1 MKKLFLILFCLT
13 ILVGCSLGNTPTS
26 KTEDLLSRYQMLDN
40 SINVSYTN
48 LTTDTNLNQDII
60 KKYEKAIEKQY
71 RNLSYEVKDEI
82 IDGENATVTI
92 EVEVMNYK
100 DVINKYNKAD
110 YDVNEYH
117 KMITNDLDS
126 AKDTVTYTLDIT
138 LTKDNTDTWNIDSL
152 STENKSKL
160 LGIY

>member
-1 MKKLFLILFCLT
+1 M
-13 ILVGCSLGNTPTS
+13 VGCSLGNTPTS

-60 KKYEKAIEKQY
+60 KKYEKVIEKQY
-71 RNLSYEVKDEI
+71 RNLSYEVKDEV

-100 DVINKYNKAD
+100 DVINKYNKID